1 MSLASFLLGAGKK
14 QLIDKELDDLLKSQD
29 KQSSTT
35 HVVSSENDKKRKSKK
50 HEEERKKKRP
60 KQSDAEVNKETV
72 AHDKKIRKASRK
84 VVEAVPRSDLEAA
97 KAESSKVARGSSLAM
112 DGEDGDDPSSLVHE
126 TFHDG
131 GSSRQKGDGWKKYA
145 PANETS
151 EQRDARTIFIGNVPP
166 ETAQE
171 RPLQKRLRQHILTL
185 VPTAKIESIR
195 FRSIPFQIPTTNLSL
210 NQDASDDKKKARQHE
225 RDRAT
230 SWREAHPDDDT
241 SKIDAKKFLTPS
253 QKKKIAFINH
263 HVHSGADSV
272 HAYIVFA
279 YPQPPELRPPNLPP
293 PPPVMDPFEAVRLA
307 LEKCNRTIFMD
318 RMLRVDSVRHSE
330 TSPSLN
336 ATAATT
342 NQAIGEP
349 KLTVFVGNLDFAS
362 KEDDLRVFFET
373 LIHAERGPPPQDSGS
388 DSTKHST
395 WVTRVRMIRDKD
407 TQLGKGFAYVQFM
420 DRSCV
425 DEILALEP
433 DRLKFAK
440 RKLRV
445 QRCKTIP
452 SSVTP
457 AASSKPSTSS
467 SISAAPKGNPSLG
480 QKLAHLSKE
489 ERKQA
494 KAADADRRARRLA
507 KKKARMAL
515 DKQGV
520 RHQGQ
525 GRERVRKSATA
536 RKSDAARPRKTSK
549 GRVRSEKSLSKRNAK
564 K

>member
-14 QLIDKELDDLLKSQD
+14 QRIDKELDGLLKSKVRD
-29 KQSSTT
+29 EDRPSSTP
-35 HVVSSENDKKRKSKK
+35 HVASSENQKKRKSKK
-50 HEEERKKKRP
+50 HEEERKKKRS
-60 KQSDAEVNKETV
+60 KQSDVEVNEETV
-72 AHDKKIRKASRK
+72 AHDKKARKASRK
-84 VVEAVPRSDLEAA
+84 VVEVDVEAT
-97 KAESSKVARGSSLAM
+97 KAESSKVARDSSLAKN
-112 DGEDGDDPSSLVHE
+112 GEDNDLVHE
-126 TFHDG
+126 TLRESD
-131 GSSRQKGDGWKKYA
+131 SSRQKGDGRKKYA

-166 ETAQE
+166 EAAQE
-171 RPLQKRLRQHILTL
+171 RPLQKRLRQ
-185 VPTAKIESIR
+185 AY
-195 FRSIPFQIPTTNLSL
+195 L
-210 NQDASDDKKKARQHE
+210 NDASDDKKKARQHD
-225 RDRAT
+225 RDRAA

-241 SKIDAKKFLTPS
+241 PKTDEKKFLTPS

-263 HVHSGADSV
+263 HIHSDADSV

-279 YPQPPELRPPNLPP
+279 YPKPPELRPPNLPP
-293 PPPVMDPFEAVRLA
+293 PPPVMDPFEAARLA
-307 LEKCNRTIFMD
+307 LEKCNGTMFMD
-318 RMLRVDSVRHSE
+318 RMLRVDAVRHSE
-330 TSPSLN
+330 TSPSPN
-336 ATAATT
+336 ATAAAT
-342 NQAIGEP
+342 NLAVGDP
-349 KLTVFVGNLDFAS
+349 KLTVFIGNLDFAS

-373 LIHAERGPPPQDSGS
+373 LIHAERGPPPQDSDS
-388 DSTKHST
+388 DDTKHGT

-407 TQLGKGFAYVQFM
+407 TQLGKGFAYVQFI

-452 SSVTP
+452 SSVT
-457 AASSKPSTSS
+457 AATSLSSKPSRIRTSS
-467 SISAAPKGNPSLG
+467 SAAPKGDPSLG

-525 GRERVRKSATA
+525 ARERVRKSTAA
-536 RKSDAARPRKTSK
+536 RKSDTARPRKTSK